1 MCSRPRDEAG
11 RFLPATNI
19 IPTPTSNP
27 IENSR
32 IARPVDDNFD
42 ARLSASVTRTLTPMF
57 DQFMNRL
64 DAMETRIAARY
75 NSTSPARDL
84 SSQPR
89 HLESA
94 YIDRR
99 QHVDAKI
106 QRDPIQHVAPT
117 PEPTSTSAEPSPRR
131 TESSETAA
139 EDVCDISFGDPGT
152 VSGEIAASKLTAATT
167 QIPGDMP
174 ILKIDEPQST
184 SAEPTETP
192 RRTDNS
198 KTATKN
204 ADNVGI
210 SGLTNTDELMSGDI
224 APSRLA
230 ATTPIPKGDDGI
242 DDIESSSHRVDTTA
256 YIARTLQNFDESA
269 DNSETAAKDVR
280 LRDIIVRPKTNELG
294 DITPSE
300 FAATAPVARDDIIVP
315 KIYDGIDGIEP
326 SNDRVDTAD
335 VFRNALQILG
345 RTSGTLFKV
354 KHTFPCPIAHSDVDW
369 GGLSPGSFGDK
380 LASPGQLN
388 FFFFFLF
395 HLYVLTME

>member
-1 MCSRPRDEAG
+1 MCSRPQDEAG

-57 DQFMNRL
+57 YQLMNRL

-117 PEPTSTSAEPSPRR
+117 PQPTSTSAEPSPRR
-131 TESSETAA
+131 TESLETAA

-152 VSGEIAASKLTAATT
+152 VFGETAASKLAAATT
-167 QIPGDMP
+167 PIPGDMP
-174 ILKIDEPQST
+174 TPKTDEPQST

-192 RRTDNS
+192 RRTDNLE
-198 KTATKN
+198 TATK
-204 ADNVGI
+204 DVGNVGI
-210 SGLTNTDELMSGDI
+210 SRLTNIDQLVSGDI
-224 APSRLA
+224 APSRLVD
-230 ATTPIPKGDDGI
+230 TTPIPKGDATILKIDDDIDGIESSNRKKYDGI
-242 DDIESSSHRVDTTA
+242 DDIEPSIARVVTTA
-256 YIARTLQNFDESA
+256 DM
-269 DNSETAAKDVR
+269 
-280 LRDIIVRPKTNELG
+280 
-294 DITPSE
+294 
-300 FAATAPVARDDIIVP
+300 ARD
-315 KIYDGIDGIEP
+315 
-326 SNDRVDTAD
+326 
-335 VFRNALQILG
+335 ALQILA
-345 RTSGTLFKV
+345 RTSGILLKV
-354 KHTFPCPIAHSDVDW
+354 KHIFPCPVAHYDIDW
-369 GGLSPGSFGDK
+369 GGSLSPGVKSMAAESRLWCHLGSFGDK
-380 LASPGQLN
+380 LVSPDRLLN
-388 FFFFFLF
+388 FFFFHFDDL
-395 HLYVLTME
+395 ME

>member
-27 IENSR
+27 VR

-42 ARLSASVTRTLTPMF
+42 ARLSASIARTLTPMF
-57 DQFMNRL
+57 DQLMNRL

-106 QRDPIQHVAPT
+106 QRDPKQHVAPT
-117 PEPTSTSAEPSPRR
+117 SEPTSTSAEPSPKR
-131 TESSETAA
+131 TESLETAA

-152 VSGEIAASKLTAATT
+152 VSGEIAASKLAAATT
-167 QIPGDMP
+167 RIPGDMP

-198 KTATKN
+198 ETATEDFELGN
-204 ADNVGI
+204 IN
-210 SGLTNTDELMSGDI
+210 SGLPKTDELMS
-224 APSRLA
+224 S
-230 ATTPIPKGDDGI
+230 
-242 DDIESSSHRVDTTA
+242 
-256 YIARTLQNFDESA
+256 
-269 DNSETAAKDVR
+269 
-280 LRDIIVRPKTNELG
+280 

-300 FAATAPVARDDIIVP
+300 LATTAPVPGEDTM
-315 KIYDGIDGIEP
+315 IYDGMDGIEP
-326 SNDRVDTAD
+326 SSDSNPRVDTAAD
-335 VFRNALQILG
+335 MAVALQNSNRSDEFVVTAIVTA
-345 RTSGTLFKV
+345 RAFKV
-354 KHTFPCPIAHSDVDW
+354 LSARMGYAKFIAAYSFIATDPFKKFLRPI
-369 GGLSPGSFGDK
+369 GIG
-380 LASPGQLN
+380 
-388 FFFFFLF
+388 
-395 HLYVLTME
+395 

>member
-42 ARLSASVTRTLTPMF
+42 ARLSASITRTLTPMF

-64 DAMETRIAARY
+64 DAMEIRMAARY

-84 SSQPR
+84 SSQPW

-139 EDVCDISFGDPGT
+139 EGVCDISFGHPGT
-152 VSGEIAASKLTAATT
+152 EVSGEIVASKPATATT
-167 QIPGDMP
+167 PILRGVMP
-174 ILKIDEPQST
+174 ISKTDEPKST
-184 SAEPTETP
+184 SAESSP
-192 RRTDNS
+192 RRTES
-198 KTATKN
+198 SETATEDFGLGN
-204 ADNVGI
+204 IN
-210 SGLTNTDELMSGDI
+210 SGFPKTDELMS
-224 APSRLA
+224 S
-230 ATTPIPKGDDGI
+230 
-242 DDIESSSHRVDTTA
+242 
-256 YIARTLQNFDESA
+256 
-269 DNSETAAKDVR
+269 
-280 LRDIIVRPKTNELG
+280 

-300 FAATAPVARDDIIVP
+300 LATTAPVLGEDT
-315 KIYDGIDGIEP
+315 KTYDGMDGIEP
-326 SNDRVDTAD
+326 SSDSNPRVDMAA
-335 VFRNALQILG
+335 ALQNSNRSDEFVVTAIVTA
-345 RTSGTLFKV
+345 RTFKV
-354 KHTFPCPIAHSDVDW
+354 LSARMGYAEFIAAYGFIATDPFKKFLRPI
-369 GGLSPGSFGDK
+369 GIG
-380 LASPGQLN
+380 
-388 FFFFFLF
+388 
-395 HLYVLTME
+395 